1 MRQPAPSIDA
11 PAPRRRA
18 PRMWA
23 APALALLLAL
33 ALPAAAPARQG
44 APETVPGLRAN
55 LERTVHELA
64 VGIGPRHQG
73 APRAYARAARRITA
87 LLERWGVP
95 YETFPVPAAPAA
107 PPVIVAYPGGPPA
120 LRAAPGAQPV
130 LDIAPP
136 PPPPTPPLPPLPL
149 LLGAHYDTV
158 PGTPGAADNASGV
171 AILLE
176 TARLLHHPPRAKA
189 GPAPQPT
196 PPGAV
201 CVAFFPN
208 EEEPHFL
215 TPASGSVACATLL
228 AARGLPPGRVV
239 AVDSVGLSPRAQATG
254 ILAALFGPGVAV
266 GAREASAP
274 LAHALAAALA
284 ARQPVDTVVTD
295 SGGAWIDRSD
305 HAAFIPHGWQ
315 GALLTS
321 PGVALAACVHASC
334 DTPANLDFQILENAV
349 LGLVDFAAR
358 GPRPPAPA
366 PGP

>member
-1 MRQPAPSIDA
+1 MRQPASSPGA
-11 PAPRRRA
+11 PAPRRRG
-18 PRMWA
+18 PRLWA
-23 APALALLLAL
+23 APALVLLLAL

-44 APETVPGLRAN
+44 APEAVPGLRAS
-55 LERTVHELA
+55 LERTVRELA

-73 APRAYARAARRITA
+73 APQAYARAARRITA

-95 YETFPVPAAPAA
+95 YETVPVPAVPAAP
-107 PPVIVAYPGGPPA
+107 PIIVAHPGGPVPA
-120 LRAAPGAQPV
+120 PAQPV
-130 LDIAPP
+130 LDMAPP
-136 PPPPTPPLPPLPL
+136 APPLPPL

-158 PGTPGAADNASGV
+158 PPSPGAAETASGV
-171 AILLE
+171 AILPE
-176 TARLLHHPPRAKA
+176 TARQLHRPALPRAGA
-189 GPAPQPT
+189 APAPP

-201 CVAFFPN
+201 LVAFFPN

-215 TPASGSVACATLL
+215 TPASGSVAYAALL
-228 AARGLPPGRVV
+228 ASRGLPPGRVV

-254 ILAALFGPGVAV
+254 ILAALFGPGVTV
-266 GAREASAP
+266 GARQASAP
-274 LAHALAAALA
+274 LARDLATALA

-315 GALLTS
+315 GTLLTS
-321 PGVALAACVHASC
+321 PGVALAACIHAPC

-358 GPRPPAPA
+358 GLRSPAPA

>member
-1 MRQPAPSIDA
+1 MRNPASPLGA

-18 PRMWA
+18 PRLWA

-44 APETVPGLRAN
+44 APEAVPGLRAS

-107 PPVIVAYPGGPPA
+107 PPVIIAHPGGPAPA
-120 LRAAPGAQPV
+120 PAQPV
-130 LDIAPP
+130 LDMAPP
-136 PPPPTPPLPPLPL
+136 PPLPPL
-149 LLGAHYDTV
+149 LLGTHYDTV
-158 PGTPGAADNASGV
+158 PGSPGAADNASGV

-176 TARLLHHPPRAKA
+176 TARLLHRPPRAKA
-189 GPAPQPT
+189 GPAPQPP

-208 EEEPHFL
+208 EEESHFL
-215 TPASGSVACATLL
+215 TPASGSVAYAALL

-239 AVDSVGLSPRAQATG
+239 AVDCVGLGPRAQATG

-274 LAHALAAALA
+274 LARDLAAALA

-321 PGVALAACVHASC
+321 PGVALAACVHAPC

-358 GPRPPAPA
+358 GPRGPRPPAPA